1 MNLERRSAPDP
12 RHLFFIGRSES
23 IHRANIQID
32 LAAPLQCLPSRAS
45 TPPGWRTDGP
55 ANFPEEISETVPVL
69 VVRVRGLVKRKDPP
83 RLAR

>member
-1 MNLERRSAPDP
+1 MPAKSGVDAA
-12 RHLFFIGRSES
+12 GV
-23 IHRANIQID
+23 AN
-32 LAAPLQCLPSRAS
+32 
-45 TPPGWRTDGP
+45 GP